1 MGAGRIILLTFVF
14 FYYYYTAH
22 GKMRDSELNG
32 PTRFAYLMV
41 HYFVTAVF
49 MH

>member
-1 MGAGRIILLTFVF
+1 MG
-14 FYYYYTAH
+14 
-22 GKMRDSELNG
+22 DSELNG
-32 PTRFAYLMV
+32 PTRFACLMV